1 MSDLPTNP
9 ENTRPT
15 DPAPADVATIDARRP
30 ALAKLADAGWVSDA
44 GTIVNLLHGGFTGT
58 VSVLE
63 SKAGSTRAKHW
74 HRADDHFLFILS
86 GQVEYWERAIG
97 STELPECQHFY
108 AGEMFYTPSERE
120 HALRFP
126 VDTKMVSISSLS
138 RTHDE
143 HESDVVRVEFKLP
156 GE

>member
-1 MSDLPTNP
+1 MSDSDH
-9 ENTRPT
+9 PT

-30 ALAKLADAGWVSDA
+30 ALAKLADDGWTSEA

-58 VSVLE
+58 VSVIE

-74 HRADDHFLFILS
+74 HKKDDHFLYILS
-86 GQVEYWERAIG
+86 GAVEYWEREIG
-97 STELPECQHFY
+97 SSELPECQSFY
-108 AGEMFYTPSERE
+108 PGEMIYTPPQRE
-120 HALRFP
+120 HALSFP
-126 VDTKMVSISSLS
+126 LDTRMVSISTLS